1 VTRRDYYEILG
12 VERHCTETDLKSA
25 YRKLALQ
32 HHPDRNQ
39 GSKDAEEKFKEAAE
53 AYAILSDPQKRATYD
68 RFGHAGLSAQ
78 GPGGFDPSTFVGF
91 EDILGGLGDVFGL
104 GDLFGGTGRRRGG
117 PQQGAHLR
125 YDLEISFEE
134 AAHGAETAI
143 QFPRAESCE
152 TCHGTGA
159 AAGSGP
165 TTCPTCHGRGQL
177 RYQQGF
183 FTVAR
188 TCGQCRGTGKVIA
201 KPCATCHGEGRV
213 MKERKLTVKIPPGIA
228 TGQRLRIQGEGEHG
242 VGGGPAGDLYVV
254 VQVQDHAFFR
264 RDDNDLLCDVSVNFT
279 TLALGGEI
287 KVPGLGDDKESVK
300 VPEGTPT
307 GTTFR
312 VRGKGLPDVSGRGKG
327 DLRVT
332 VHAAVPKKLTKDQR
346 HALEQLAN
354 ALPPDKAEPRPIDE
368 QDDRNIFE
376 RVKDIFG

>member
-53 AYAILSDPQKRATYD
+53 AYAVLSDPHKRAAYD
-68 RFGHAGLSAQ
+68 RFGRAGLSAQ
-78 GPGGFDPSTFVGF
+78 GGAGFDPSTFVGF

-104 GDLFGGTGRRRGG
+104 GDLFGAGGRRRTG

-134 AAHGAETAI
+134 AAHGTETSI
-143 QFPRAESCE
+143 QFPRAEGCE
-152 TCHGTGA
+152 TCKGSGA
-159 AAGSGP
+159 APGSSP
-165 TTCPTCHGRGQL
+165 TTCPACHGRGQL

-188 TCGQCRGTGKVIA
+188 TCGQCRGSGKVIA
-201 KPCATCHGEGRV
+201 KPCTTCHGEGRV
-213 MKERKLTVKIPPGIA
+213 VKERKLTAKIPPGIA
-228 TGQRLRIQGEGEHG
+228 TGQRLRIQGEGESG
-242 VGGGPAGDLYVV
+242 VAGGPPGDLYVV
-254 VQVQDHAFFR
+254 VQVQDHAFFE
-264 RDDNDLLCDVSVNFT
+264 RDANDLVCNVSVAFT

-287 KVPGLGDDKESVK
+287 KVPGLGDESESLK

-307 GTTFR
+307 GTMFR
-312 VRGKGLPDVSGRGKG
+312 LRGKGLPDVSGRGKG

-332 VHAAVPKKLTKDQR
+332 VHANVPKKLTKEQR
-346 HALEQLAN
+346 QVLEQFAKT
-354 ALPPDKAEPRPIDE
+354 LPAEKSEPRPLSA